1 MRHIAGIP
9 ITLSLLFMEV
19 AANVGLPMKV
29 RDATLHVLRCLLDSF
44 GD

>member
-1 MRHIAGIP
+1 MWHIAGIP

-29 RDATLHVLRCLLDSF
+29 GCHTARSSLLD
-44 GD
+44 